1 MTLISK
7 WLPLAFSEGDNL
19 EARSHML
26 AASMM
31 GAVAFQKGLGAVHAL
46 AHPLG
51 ALYDKH
57 HGLLNAIL
65 LPYVLQHNRPAIE
78 EKVIH
83 IARVLD
89 LDAVSFEG
97 FLHWILQLRKAL
109 QIPDDLQ
116 SIDIS
121 AEQSKIIGEMA
132 SQDPSAAG
140 NPVLLSAAQYS
151 ALFTTAVHGG

>member
-1 MTLISK
+1 
-7 WLPLAFSEGDNL
+7 
-19 EARSHML
+19 ML

-51 ALYDKH
+51 AVYDKH

-78 EKVIH
+78 EKIIH

-89 LDAVSFEG
+89 LDEVSFEG
-97 FLHWILQLRKAL
+97 FLQRVLQLRKTL
-109 QIPDDLQ
+109 QIPDDLKA
-116 SIDIS
+116 IDIGT
-121 AEQSKIIGEMA
+121 EQSKLIGEMA
-132 SQDPSAAG
+132 SQDPSASG
-140 NPVLLSAAQYS
+140 NPVALSAEQYS
-151 ALFTTAVHGG
+151 ALFESAVHKVVK